1 MMPRAELVSV
11 VVPTR
16 NAART
21 LDACL
26 RSVRSQTYGPIELV
40 VVDNHSLDQ
49 TPDIAQRYA
58 DVFETYGPERSA
70 QRNRGASVSTGDY
83 FLFVDADMT
92 LDPRVVGDCVNASLE
107 SGSPGVI
114 IPEISV
120 GEGFLAQC
128 RALERSCYAGDDTI
142 EAARFYTRGAFEA
155 SGGFDE
161 ALTGPE
167 DWDLSIRIAAGT
179 AFPRTTSHIYHD
191 EGRLRLGTVLAK
203 KYRYAGS
210 SLRYINKHGN
220 RTLGQANLVFRP
232 AFARSWRRLMR
243 HPLLT
248 VGFLSLKGLEA
259 GAIASGLVM
268 SKVRTRSRQGVAP
281 KTG

>member
-1 MMPRAELVSV
+1 MPHAGLVSV

-16 NAART
+16 DAART

-26 RSVRSQTYGPIELV
+26 RSIRSQTYGRVELV
-40 VVDNHSLDQ
+40 VVDNHSIDA
-49 TPDIAQRYA
+49 TPEIARRYA
-58 DVFETYGPERSA
+58 EIFETSGPERSA

-92 LDPRVVGDCVNASLE
+92 LDPRVVEDCVRATLE

-114 IPEISV
+114 IPESSV
-120 GEGFLAQC
+120 GEGFLARC
-128 RALERSCYAGDDTI
+128 RALERSCYLGDDSI
-142 EAARFYTRGAFEA
+142 EAARFFPRATFQE

-161 ALTGPE
+161 NLDAME
-167 DWDLSIRIAAGT
+167 DWDLSIRIARGRSL
-179 AFPRTTSHIYHD
+179 PRTASQIAHD
-191 EGRLRLGTVLAK
+191 EGRLRIGQVLAK

-210 SLRYINKHGN
+210 SLRYIGKHGN
-220 RTLGQANLVFRP
+220 RTVGQANLVFRP
-232 AFARSWRRLMR
+232 AFIRNWKRLLR

-259 GAIASGLVM
+259 GAVASGVVM
-268 SKVRTRSRQGVAP
+268 SKVRTRGRRGAAP
-281 KTG
+281 KVS

>member
-1 MMPRAELVSV
+1 MTHRQGRVSV
-11 VVPTR
+11 VIPTR
-16 NAART
+16 NTART
-21 LDACL
+21 LEACL
-26 RSVRSQTYGPIELV
+26 HSVRSQRYGAVELI
-40 VVDNHSLDQ
+40 VVDNHSSDR
-49 TPDIAQRYA
+49 TPEIARQYA

-70 QRNRGASVSTGDY
+70 QRNYGARISSGDY
-83 FLFVDADMT
+83 LLFIDADMT
-92 LDPRVVGDCVNASLE
+92 LGPKLIDECLSVLTT
-107 SGSPGVI
+107 SGARGVI
-114 IPEISV
+114 IPEISA
-120 GEGFLAQC
+120 GQGFLAQC

-179 AFPRTTSHIYHD
+179 PFPRTTSHIYHD
-191 EGRLRLGTVLAK
+191 EGRLRLGTILAK

-210 SLRYINKHGN
+210 SLHYINKHGN
-220 RTLGQANLVFRP
+220 RALGQANLVFRP

-259 GAIASGLVM
+259 GAIASGVVM
-268 SKVRTRSRQGVAP
+268 SKVRMRGRRGVAP